1 MMLNA
6 STNQLFVQFFLHLQ
20 QKKKKQKKNLRD
32 HLCKYLIA

>member
-20 QKKKKQKKNLRD
+20 QKKKTNKKLRD